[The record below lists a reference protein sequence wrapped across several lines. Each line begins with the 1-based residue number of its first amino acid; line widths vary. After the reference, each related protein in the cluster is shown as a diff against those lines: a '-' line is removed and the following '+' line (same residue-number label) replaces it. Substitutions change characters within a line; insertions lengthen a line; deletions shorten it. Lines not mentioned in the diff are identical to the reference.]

1 VRASDEDNALGEFL
15 RARRERL
22 LPAEVGL
29 GEFGR
34 RRVPGLRREEVAMLA
49 EMSITYYIRLEQG
62 RDRRPSAN
70 VVDALARA
78 LRLDDAGEHHLRRLA
93 GLAPRESAQPAAVRD
108 ELRRLLDLHVNV
120 PAYVMD
126 RVSTVLAANPL
137 AIALHPSHEPGR
149 NLLRDAFL
157 DPVARAG
164 YAPDD
169 LQLLLR
175 DGVAVLRAALL
186 ETVDG
191 ADDLLAELLESEEF
205 ATLWASHEV
214 IEKRAGVQRLLHPEV
229 GPLELDAEVF
239 EVSGG
244 AGQRLVVL
252 HAPPGSA
259 SERGLR
265 ELAEAHVPAFGS

>member
-1 VRASDEDNALGEFL
+1 
-15 RARRERL
+15 
-22 LPAEVGL
+22 
-29 GEFGR
+29 
-34 RRVPGLRREEVAMLA
+34 VPGLRREEVALLA

-78 LRLDDAGEHHLRRLA
+78 LRLDDAGDHHLRRLA
-93 GLAPRESAQPAAVRD
+93 GLAPRDTVQPAGVRD

-126 RVSTVLAANPL
+126 RVSTVLAANQL
-137 AIALHPSHEPGR
+137 ALALHPSHEPGH

-175 DGVAVLRAALL
+175 DGVAVLRAALS

-191 ADDLLAELLESEEF
+191 ADELLAELLETDEF
-205 ATLWASHEV
+205 ATLWASHDV

-244 AGQRLVVL
+244 SGQRLVVL
-252 HAPPGSA
+252 HAAPGSA

-265 ELAEAHVPAFGS
+265 ELAEAHALAFGS